1 MKLDRI
7 YTRGGDKGE
16 TSLGDGARVPKHQ
29 VRVRAVGGLDEAN
42 AVIGVALLHIDDS
55 EVRDVLIIAQND
67 LFDLGA
73 DLCKPEREDAK
84 KTPLRVTG
92 RQVETL
98 EREIDRFNEGLSP
111 LTSFVLPGGSAG
123 APLFLLAPAHL
134 LPPRRRIRVPTRRP
148 PRHPAGGRGVERACQ
163 LPPG

>member
-16 TSLGDGARVPKHQ
+16 TSLGDGTRVPKHH
-29 VRVRAVGGLDEAN
+29 VRVRAFGGLDEAN

-73 DLCKPEREDAK
+73 DLCRPEREDAK

-111 LTSFVLPGGSAG
+111 LTSFVLPGASA
-123 APLFLLAPAHL
+123 APSYLH
-134 LPPRRRIRVPTRRP
+134 LPPPTIPPPDPNSVPL
-148 PRHPAGGRGVERACQ
+148 PAPDPAT
-163 LPPG
+163 